1 MRTYF
6 FIILSC
12 LLLCAGCRHVQYV
25 AVPSVRTEYHNSIM
39 HDSVDRWHTHYEFLQ
54 GDTLH
59 LVDTFYRDRLVTLFV
74 TDSIRD
80 TVPVIDTAALHALRD
95 RLLHQQ
101 SVNSNMRGWI
111 ILLILLL
118 FVATFRRI
126 LKALDRWLSNP

>member
-1 MRTYF
+1 MSKF
-6 FIILSC
+6 SFIFLSC
-12 LLLCAGCRHVQYV
+12 VLLCAGCRHVQYV
-25 AVPSVRTEYHNSIM
+25 AVPSVHTEYRDSIV
-39 HDSVDRWHTHYEFLQ
+39 HDSVDRWHTHYEFLR

-59 LVDTFYRDRLVTLFV
+59 LIDTFYRDRLLTIHV

-80 TVPVIDTAALHALRD
+80 TVPVLDTAALHALRD
-95 RLLHQQ
+95 RLQHQQ

-126 LKALDRWLSNP
+126 LKALDHWLSNP

>member
-12 LLLCAGCRHVQYV
+12 VLLCAGCRHIQYV
-25 AVPSVRTEYHNSIM
+25 AVPSVRTEYRDSIV
-39 HDSVDRWHTHYEFLQ
+39 HDSVDRWHTHYEFLR

-59 LVDTFYRDRLVTLFV
+59 LIDTFYRDRLLTIRV
-74 TDSIRD
+74 TDSIHD

-126 LKALDRWLSNP
+126 FKALDRWLSNP

>member
-1 MRTYF
+1 M
-6 FIILSC
+6 
-12 LLLCAGCRHVQYV
+12 
-25 AVPSVRTEYHNSIM
+25 AVPSVRMEYRDSIV
-39 HDSVDRWHTHYEFLQ
+39 HDSVDRWHTHYEFLR

-59 LVDTFYRDRLVTLFV
+59 LIDTFYRDRLLTIRVA
-74 TDSIRD
+74 DSLHD
-80 TVPVIDTAALHALRD
+80 TVPVLDTAALHALRD